1 MGTWWGTLQGTFC
14 TLSLGTLTLGTLLG
28 NNIRNV
34 IGNDLGN
41 IIGNIIGNSIEN
53 IIGNVPITL
62 PASHIEVHPKVQITP
77 IIKEFFYIS
86 KYKKICIFRQ

>member
-41 IIGNIIGNSIEN
+41 VIGNSIEN
-53 IIGNVPITL
+53 IPITL
-62 PASHIEVHPKVQITP
+62 PATHIEVHPKVQITP